1 MLGMAYLGRGAFV
14 AVVAGGLTL
23 SSALGAPGDIHYLG
37 ADFFPYGI
45 NNAGQVAGYI
55 DDGWEWRAFV
65 YIGTPGVDGQ
75 LHDLGSLDGDDGNSA
90 AYAISNAGHI
100 VGDTDMPSFGVTH
113 AMIYT
118 GTPGVD
124 GQMVSLGTLGGD
136 TAYANGVN
144 DLGQVVGE
152 AYDNR
157 SRLRAF
163 LYSGGQMHDLGT
175 LGGSESGAYGI
186 NNAGQIVGYSENG
199 DGDERAFLYTGTPGV
214 DGSMQDLGTLPGGWE
229 SWAYAINDAGQI
241 VGEAETEDGYSAFL
255 YADGQMHDLG
265 NLGDPNS
272 YSLANDINAH
282 GHIVGSSELSEEED
296 WEDRAF
302 LYIGTPGV
310 DGQMINLDVWL
321 DQVNPVEGAKWT
333 LESAYSINDSGLI
346 VGVGWYDDGDFS
358 GQAAFL
364 LDAGLLIP
372 EPAGL
377 SLIAIG
383 TLGLMR
389 RRRAA

>member
-1 MLGMAYLGRGAFV
+1 MGMAYLGRGAFV

-23 SSALGAPGDIHYLG
+23 SSALGAPGDVHYLG
-37 ADFFPYGI
+37 ADFFPNGI
-45 NNAGQVAGYI
+45 NNAGQVAGFV
-55 DDGWEWRAFV
+55 DDGWGWRAYV

-100 VGDTDMPSFGVTH
+100 VGETDMPSFGVSH

-118 GTPGVD
+118 GTPGAD
-124 GQMVSLGTLGGD
+124 GQMVSLGALGGD
-136 TAYANGVN
+136 TSYANDVN

-152 AYDNR
+152 AYDHLSR
-157 SRLRAF
+157 SRAF

-175 LGGSESGAYGI
+175 LGGVHSWATSI
-186 NNAGQIVGYSENG
+186 NNAGQIAGFADNSSG
-199 DGDERAFLYTGTPGV
+199 DQHAFLYTGTPGV
-214 DGSMQDLGTLPGGWE
+214 DGAMQDLGTLPGGSV
-229 SWAYAINDAGQI
+229 SWATAINDAGQV
-241 VGEAETEDGYSAFL
+241 VGEADNEYTYSAFL
-255 YADGQMHDLG
+255 YTNGQMYDLG
-265 NLGDPNS
+265 NLGDAYS
-272 YSLANDINAH
+272 YSLASDINAH
-282 GHIVGSSELSEEED
+282 GHVVGLSELSEEAG
-296 WEDRAF
+296 WANRAF

-310 DGQMINLDVWL
+310 DGQMIDLDAWL

-333 LESAYSINDSGLI
+333 LESAYAINDLGLI
-346 VGVGWYDDGDFS
+346 VGRGWYDDGVVS

-364 LDAGLLIP
+364 LDASSFVP

-383 TLGLMR
+383 ALGLR
-389 RRRAA
+389 RRRRTA